1 MVISA
6 TARAAAKILAK
17 SKTVRRVRRR
27 VKQRNVIKTSKLLP
41 NPPVKR
47 KLVKDILREGGS
59 DRGGRMATRIES
71 MDKGD
76 HIGVDVGL
84 LRGGKLKSIEPQKPQ
99 QQATAAEWKRY
110 HAQVAQ
116 QKKAG
121 SLYRDFEYPTGV
133 KYGLGVDRLEWDNL
147 RGTDMPYQ
155 LKNVTDKTTLPVMSF
170 FGKTKG
176 FKTKKTLSG
185 KKYRAEI
192 EADAEMGRQLDDHI
206 TGGGDGNAWSPPG
219 GSEVYA
225 IYNKQGVVTRY
236 DSMYWGSGRKKS
248 LRDIKELVQ
257 SGKVSY
263 TKWKKAPDTHPQ
275 VARIEKAGKSTRMI
289 KMSGKEGKA
298 RGELMQNP
306 YGVVDAQKNLQ
317 PETHWAF
324 IQTGDTWM
332 DPESGMGFPVG
343 YPTPKALARMGVK
356 GPAFKRQDK
365 EITKAKKQKR
375 SNAAQRQVALMEKDI
390 ARANEARVKLQRQKV
405 KKLKLTSEQSL
416 GLAFG
421 GVGVA
426 AVATQDWSKV
436 GPFMSDVKDEF
447 GKTKKQRK
455 RELRKFSVDRT
466 LNNMEW

>member
-6 TARAAAKILAK
+6 AARAAAKILAK
-17 SKTVRRVRRR
+17 SKTVRHVRRR
-27 VKQRNVIKTSKLLP
+27 VKRRNVLKTSKLLP
-41 NPPVKR
+41 NPPVKH

-76 HIGVDVGL
+76 HLGVNVGL

-121 SLYRDFEYPTGV
+121 DFEYPTGV
-133 KYGLGVDRLEWDNL
+133 KYGLGVDRLDWDNL

-155 LKNVTDKTTLPVMSF
+155 LKVTDKTTLPVMSF

-192 EADAEMGRQLDDHI
+192 AADAEMGRRLDDHI
-206 TGGGDGNAWSPPG
+206 TGGGDGGAWSPPG

-257 SGKVSY
+257 SGDVSY
-263 TKWKKAPDTHPQ
+263 TKWKKAPDIHPQ
-275 VARIEKAGKSTRMI
+275 VARVEKAGKSTRMI

-298 RGELMQNP
+298 RGVLMP
-306 YGVVDAQKNLQ
+306 AGKKLG
-317 PETHWAF
+317 F

-332 DPESGMGFPVG
+332 GPDEGMEMFQVG
-343 YPTPKALARMGVK
+343 YPTPKVLARIGVK
-356 GPAFKRQDK
+356 GPAFKRQDL
-365 EITKAKKQKR
+365 TKAKKQKR
-375 SNAAQRQVALMEKDI
+375 SNAVQRQVALMEKDI
-390 ARANEARVKLQRQKV
+390 ARGNEARVKFQRQKV
-405 KKLKLTSEQSL
+405 KKLKPTLDQSL

-436 GPFMSDVKDEF
+436 GPFMSDVKDAF
-447 GKTKKQRK
+447 GKTPKQRK

-466 LNNMEW
+466 LNNMKW